1 MTTTQFSLS
10 FLLAVFFLLLTT
22 TAIAS
27 RTTKSRS
34 FSSASNGRGS
44 TTTTTVLHPT
54 ELVSGVCNQTSNYS
68 FCVQSL
74 YADPRTPRA
83 DSYGL
88 AFVVFGM
95 SYLNASSTQ
104 DLIVSLSKN
113 AQRGGGSG
121 SGHNQSLLLTRLQR
135 CGRDY
140 KKAVSALEMAYNDL
154 NSETFFELADMARVA
169 ASSAEDCQSGFEKT
183 RNSPLTAR
191 NRELKG
197 LCEICVVV
205 SKLFT
210 GGD

>member
-1 MTTTQFSLS
+1 MATNQFSLS
-10 FLLAVFFLLLTT
+10 FLLAVFFLLLTST
-22 TAIAS
+22 SS
-27 RTTKSRS
+27 RTTLSP
-34 FSSASNGRGS
+34 SSASSGGA
-44 TTTTTVLHPT
+44 TTRSTTVLHPT
-54 ELVSGVCNQTSNYS
+54 ELVDGVCNQTSDYS
-68 FCVQSL
+68 FCVKSL
-74 YADPRTPRA
+74 YADPRTPSA

-104 DLIVSLSKN
+104 DLIANLSKN
-113 AQRGGGSG
+113 AKRSGGGG
-121 SGHNQSLLLTRLQR
+121 SGHNQPLLLTRLQR
-135 CGRDY
+135 CGQDY

-169 ASSAEDCQSGFEKT
+169 ASSAEDCQAGFEKSK
-183 RNSPLTAR
+183 SPLTAR

-210 GGD
+210 GGT